1 MRFWEYLFPFFIV
14 GLELPIL
21 SIRISFVQNRK
32 LACAR
37 NIFGKSYYF
46 NYMEEYRHHVWMC
59 AWDKD
64 CKNQRGKTTIRP
76 VSVKRFVFV
85 IKEWEMR
92 VNLCRRFAQTHK
104 FRDVKKKILRTHLH
118 QVLHMCVVLCKYIGC
133 VCFSCGYIFLYIPTY
148 FLRLS
153 KINV

>member
-1 MRFWEYLFPFFIV
+1 MRFRWYLFS
-14 GLELPIL
+14 LPYSWIRNLIIL
-21 SIRISFVQNRK
+21 SIRTSFLQNRK

-64 CKNQRGKTTIRP
+64 CKYQRGNTTIRT

-85 IKEWEMR
+85 IEEWEMR

-104 FRDVKKKILRTHLH
+104 FQDVKKKILRTHLH
-118 QVLHMCVVLCKYIGC
+118 QVHMCVVLCKYIRC
-133 VCFSCGYIFLYIPTY
+133 VRLVVGTFFVYSNLFSAPY
-148 FLRLS
+148 
-153 KINV
+153 